1 MPYSLHTRLAGLLG
15 GRNPRW
21 RWIAALVW
29 TMVVTFCVM
38 AIYEIGKMWLWPD
51 VTLWQSHLI
60 TILFT
65 AVLTG
70 VITHVALRTY
80 HQLLQQ
86 TMGEIAE
93 RLRVSDE
100 LVQERNFMRAL
111 MENTPD
117 HIYFKD
123 KDGHYMRVNKALAD
137 AFGLQDASRVVGKT
151 ASEFFTGEFAQL
163 SRDDEQQII
172 STGLPL
178 IAKEERETWPDGRAT
193 WVSSSKMPLCDVSGR
208 VIGTFGLSRD
218 ISQQKNTEERLRQVS
233 RAVEQSPSLV
243 VITDTNGTITYVNP
257 RFCEVTGFTPQ
268 EVIGQKP
275 DIFKSQHAPEQDFGD
290 LWKTI
295 TSGEEWRG
303 EFLNVKKGGDT
314 YWGSALISPIRDGVG
329 QITHYI
335 ELMED
340 VTERKR
346 AESAQAE
353 LVEGMRTVLS
363 MADELIACPDVD
375 TLFRRAVELSRE
387 RLGLERCSIW
397 IDMDRHVAGTY
408 GTSLERETTDERH
421 CRFPK
426 DEVWNERL
434 RRRGAD
440 DPRSTIVEEPYS
452 EWNGEKMVG
461 IGYGW
466 IAVTPIQSSGREVIG
481 VFCNDAAISR
491 TSPDRVKQ
499 EIVTVFCSLLGNIVA
514 RKRAEAERVE
524 AEHAQRESLE
534 RADRLNSLGM
544 FAAGMAHEINNPL
557 QGMLSHVHSV
567 KRGLPKDFQGR
578 EGLDM
583 VERGIETIANLVRRL
598 LALGTQDPMGELG
611 VSNEAIDFVTRLLES
626 QLKRA
631 KVKLIIERKQP
642 GKTLAMPRR
651 ELIQVLLNLVI
662 NAKDAMPQGG
672 RITIASDEE
681 EGRAIIRISDTGA
694 GIRPDIRGKIFTPFF
709 TTKGTKGTGLGLSVA
724 ESLVRSCGG
733 AISFDSKPGQGTTF
747 TLRIPLAVAGAGVKS

>member
-1 MPYSLHTRLAGLLG
+1 MPYSLHTRLASLIG

-21 RWIAALVW
+21 RWFAALIW
-29 TMVVTFCVM
+29 TMTVTLCVM
-38 AIYEIGKMWLWPD
+38 VIYEISKMWLFPD
-51 VTLWQSHLI
+51 VTLWQSHVG

-100 LVQERNFMRAL
+100 LVQERTFMRAL
-111 MENTPD
+111 LENTPD

-123 KDGHYMRVNKALAD
+123 KDGHYLRVNKALAD
-137 AFGLQDASRVVGKT
+137 AFGLEDAAQAVGKT
-151 ASEFFTGEFAQL
+151 AGDFFTEEFARK
-163 SRDDEQQII
+163 SKEDEQQILG
-172 STGLPL
+172 TGLPL
-178 IAKEERETWPDGRAT
+178 IAKEEQETWPDGRAT
-193 WVSSSKMPLCDVSGR
+193 WVSSSKMPLRDVSGR

-243 VITDTNGTITYVNP
+243 VITDTNGIITYVNP
-257 RFCEVTGFTPQ
+257 RFCQVTGFAPE

-275 DIFKSQHAPEQDFGD
+275 DVFKSQHAPEQDFHD

-295 TSGEEWRG
+295 TTGQEWRG

-314 YWGSALISPIRDGVG
+314 YWGAASISPIRDGAG

-346 AESAQAE
+346 AESAQAAM
-353 LVEGMRTVLS
+353 VEGMRTVLS
-363 MADELIACPDVD
+363 MADDLIACPDVD

-397 IDMDRHVAGTY
+397 IDQGDHVQGTY
-408 GTSLERETTDERH
+408 GTSLKRETTDEH
-421 CRFPK
+421 HSRFPK
-426 DEVWNERL
+426 DEVWGERL

-440 DPRSTIVEEPYS
+440 DPRSTIVEEPHS
-452 EWNGEKMVG
+452 EWDGEKMVG

-466 IAVTPIQSSGREVIG
+466 IAVTPIQSSSREVIG
-481 VFCNDAAISR
+481 VFCNDAAV
-491 TSPDRVKQ
+491 TGAPADRVKQ

-514 RKRAEAERVE
+514 RKRAESERVE
-524 AEHAQRESLE
+524 AEHLQRDSLE

-544 FAAGMAHEINNPL
+544 LAAGMAHEINNPL
-557 QGMLSHVHSV
+557 QGMLSHIHGV
-567 KRGLPKDFQGR
+567 KRSLPKDFQGR
-578 EGLDM
+578 EGIEM

-598 LALGTQDPMGELG
+598 LALGTQDPMGELA
-611 VSNEAIDFVTRLLES
+611 VSDEAIDFVTVLLES

-631 KVKLIIERKQP
+631 KVKLIIEKKQP
-642 GKTLAMPRR
+642 GKTLAMARR

-672 RITIASDEE
+672 RITIVSDAED
-681 EGRAIIRISDTGA
+681 GRAVIRISDTGP
-694 GIRPDIRGKIFTPFF
+694 GIRPDILGKIFTPFF

-733 AISFDSKPGQGTTF
+733 EIAVDSKAGQGTTF
-747 TLRIPLAVAGAGVKS
+747 TLKIPLAMVASAKS

>member
-1 MPYSLHTRLAGLLG
+1 MPYSLHTRLAAIIG

-21 RWIAALVW
+21 RWFAALVW
-29 TMVVTFCVM
+29 TMTVTLCVM
-38 AIYEIGKMWLWPD
+38 TIFQITKAWLFPEF
-51 VTLWQSHLI
+51 TLWESHLV

-100 LVQERNFMRAL
+100 LVQERTFMRAL
-111 MENTPD
+111 LENTPD
-117 HIYFKD
+117 HIYFMD
-123 KDGHYMRVNKALAD
+123 KDGRYMRVNKALAD
-137 AFGLQDASRVVGKT
+137 AFGLQDASGAVGK
-151 ASEFFTGEFAQL
+151 SPGDFFSAEFARQ
-163 SRDDEQQII
+163 SKEDAQQIMA
-172 STGLPL
+172 SGSPL
-178 IAKEERETWPDGRAT
+178 LAKEEREAWPDGHAK
-193 WVSSSKMPLCDVSGR
+193 WVSSSKMPLRDVSGR
-208 VIGTFGLSRD
+208 IIGTFGLSRD
-218 ISQQKNTEERLRQVS
+218 ISEQKNTEERLRQVS

-243 VITDTNGTITYVNP
+243 VITDTNGIITYVNP
-257 RFCEVTGFTPQ
+257 RFCQVTGFTPE
-268 EVIGQKP
+268 EVLGQKP
-275 DIFKSQHAPEQDFGD
+275 NVFKSEHAPEQDFGD

-295 TSGEEWRG
+295 TSGDEWRG

-314 YWGSALISPIRDGVG
+314 YWGAASISPIRDGAG

-346 AESAQAE
+346 AEGAQAA

-375 TLFRRAVELSRE
+375 TLFRRAIELSRE

-397 IDMDRHVAGTY
+397 IDAGDHVQGTY
-408 GTSLERETTDERH
+408 GTSLKRETTDEH
-421 CRFPK
+421 HSRFPK
-426 DEVWNERL
+426 DEVWTERL

-440 DPRSTIVEEPYS
+440 DPRSTIVEEPHS
-452 EWNGEKMVG
+452 EWDGEKMVG

-466 IAVTPIQSSGREVIG
+466 IAVTPIQSSAREVIG
-481 VFCNDAAISR
+481 VFCNDAAIGGAP
-491 TSPDRVKQ
+491 PDRVKQ

-514 RKRAEAERVE
+514 RKRAESERVE
-524 AEHAQRESLE
+524 AEHVQRESLE

-544 FAAGMAHEINNPL
+544 LAAGMAHEINNPL

-567 KRGLPKDFQGR
+567 KRSLPKDFQGR

-598 LALGTQDPMGELG
+598 LALGTQDPMGEMA
-611 VSNEAIDFVTRLLES
+611 VSDEAIDFVTHLLES

-631 KVKLIIERKQP
+631 KVKLILEKKQP

-672 RITIASDEE
+672 KITIASDVDD
-681 EGRAIIRISDTGA
+681 GRAVIRISDTGA
-694 GIRPDIRGKIFTPFF
+694 GIRADILAKIFTPFF

-733 AISFDSKPGQGTTF
+733 EIAVDSKLGEGTTF
-747 TLRIPLAVAGAGVKS
+747 TLRIPLAMAGATVKS

>member
-1 MPYSLHTRLAGLLG
+1 MSYSLHTRLAGLIG
-15 GRNPRW
+15 GRNPRR
-21 RWIAALVW
+21 RWTVALIW
-29 TMVVTFCVM
+29 TMSVTLCVM
-38 AIYEIGKMWLWPD
+38 VIFEFGKMLLFPD
-51 VTLWQSHLI
+51 LTIWWSHLA

-65 AVLTG
+65 AVLSG

-86 TMGEIAE
+86 TTGEIAE

-111 MENTPD
+111 LENTPD

-123 KDGHYMRVNKALAD
+123 KDGRYMRVNKALAD
-137 AFGLQDASRVVGKT
+137 AFKLDDAARAVGKT
-151 ASEFFTGEFAQL
+151 AGDFFSEDFARQ
-163 SRDDEQQII
+163 SKDDEQQII
-172 STGLPL
+172 GTGLPL
-178 IAKEERETWPDGRAT
+178 IAKEEQETWPDGRAT
-193 WVSSSKMPLCDVSGR
+193 WVSSSKMPLRDVSGR
-208 VIGTFGLSRD
+208 TIGTFGLSRD
-218 ISQQKNTEERLRQVS
+218 ISKQKNTEDRLRQVS

-243 VITDTNGTITYVNP
+243 VITDTNGIITYVNP
-257 RFCEVTGFTPQ
+257 RFCQVTGFSPE

-275 DIFKSQHAPEQDFGD
+275 DVFKSQHAPQQDYGD
-290 LWKTI
+290 LWKTV
-295 TSGEEWRG
+295 TAGEEWRG

-314 YWGSALISPIRDGVG
+314 YWGAASISPIRDGAG
-329 QITHYI
+329 QITHFI

-346 AESAQAE
+346 AEASQAAM
-353 LVEGMRTVLS
+353 VEGLRTVLS

-375 TLFRRAVELSRE
+375 MLFRRAIELSRE

-397 IDMDRHVAGTY
+397 IDKGDHVQGTY
-408 GTSLERETTDERH
+408 GTSLKRETTDEHH

-426 DEVWNERL
+426 DEVWSERL

-440 DPRSTIVEEPYS
+440 DPRSTIVEEPHS
-452 EWNGEKMVG
+452 EWDGEKMVG

-466 IAVTPIQSSGREVIG
+466 IAVTPIQSSSREVIG
-481 VFCNDAAISR
+481 VFCNDGAI
-491 TSPDRVKQ
+491 TGAQADRVKQ

-514 RKRAEAERVE
+514 RKRAEAERVD
-524 AEHAQRESLE
+524 AEHLQRESLE

-544 FAAGMAHEINNPL
+544 LAAGMAHEINNPL
-557 QGMLSHVHSV
+557 QGMLSHLHGV

-578 EGLDM
+578 EGIEM

-598 LALGTQDPMGELG
+598 LALGTQDPMGELA
-611 VSNEAIDFVTRLLES
+611 VSDEAIDFVSHLLES

-631 KVKLIIERKQP
+631 KVKLVIEKKQP
-642 GKTLAMPRR
+642 GKTLAMARR

-672 RITIASDEE
+672 KITMASDADD
-681 EGRAIIRISDTGA
+681 GHAVIRISDTGA
-694 GIRPDIRGKIFTPFF
+694 GIPSDILAKIFTPFF

-733 AISFDSKPGQGTTF
+733 EISVESRQGQGTTF
-747 TLRIPLAVAGAGVKS
+747 TLRIPLAMAGATVKS